1 MEKRTTLEAQAA
13 AVAERMEALG
23 LDPQQS
29 LPLNNGSRRTAEKR
43 ALLQAIRDAAAKAG
57 REPPFTANF

>member
-13 AVAERMEALG
+13 AVAARMEALG
-23 LDPQQS
+23 LKPDQP

-43 ALLQAIRDAAAKAG
+43 ALLQTIHDAAAREG
-57 REPPFTANF
+57 RDPPFDANF